1 MKFTKSMPKITFKQ
15 PAKGIFV
22 IMRTHLL
29 LLALFALVLPF
40 SGCDDDDDE
49 VQIPKPRGYFRI
61 ALPEKKYV
69 NYDAECPYTFEIPD
83 YAKVMRSGMRNPEPC
98 FRDVQ
103 MDRFG
108 ATIYLSYKEITHDSV
123 LKQLINTSWELTEKH
138 RSKAQ
143 GRKELEILRPE
154 DHVYGALVD
163 IGASAATAIQFYLTD
178 SAKHF
183 VRGSLYFMAVPN
195 KDSLKPVLD
204 FIRKDVEHLTQ
215 TLKWKNGIAVG
226 EKSVTLR
233 KPEAAD
239 VPKQKR

>member
-1 MKFTKSMPKITFKQ
+1 
-15 PAKGIFV
+15 
-22 IMRTHLL
+22 MRTHLL

-49 VQIPKPRGYFRI
+49 VQIPKPRGYYRI

-69 NYDAECPYTFEIPD
+69 MYDAECPYTFEMPD

-98 FRDVQ
+98 WRDVQ

-108 ATIYLSYKEITHDSV
+108 ATIYLSYKEITHDSI

-143 GRKELEILRPE
+143 GRKELEIFRPE
-154 DHVYGALVD
+154 DHVYGTLVD
-163 IGASAATAIQFYLTD
+163 VGATAATAIQFYLTD
-178 SAKHF
+178 SVKHF

-215 TLKWKNGIAVG
+215 TLKWKSETAPGVNQSAQ
-226 EKSVTLR
+226 R
-233 KPEAAD
+233 KTTAAI
-239 VPKQKR
+239 VPKQK